1 MRMRAAMTMIAS
13 ILATGALAAEGERTV
28 DFAADSALAEMQGQL
43 AAGRSATYEVEAAAR
58 QVLSIRFTSA
68 QAGCHMNVWP
78 PGADA
83 ATHLGAEHGP
93 DFVANLARVGRYRVQ
108 AYFSPVVITPDARCD
123 FAIAFHRTAAG
134 APLPL
139 PSVPQGRDALRG
151 AIDKCLELVG
161 APAEVV
167 GTRARGQGLFE
178 LALRERESGRRSAC
192 TVRDD
197 GSIEDWVER

>member
-1 MRMRAAMTMIAS
+1 MRVRLT
-13 ILATGALAAEGERTV
+13 ILASVLAGGVLAEDGARTV
-28 DFAADSALAEMQGQL
+28 DFVAGSALAETQGQL
-43 AAGRSATYEVEAAAR
+43 AAGQSLTYKVDAAAR

-68 QAGCHMNVWP
+68 QEGCHMNVWP

-83 ATHLGAEHGP
+83 AKHLGAEHGP
-93 DFVANLARVGRYRVQ
+93 DFVANLARVGQYRVQ
-108 AYFSPVVITPDARCD
+108 AYFSPVVTTPGAHCN

-151 AIDKCLELVG
+151 AIEKCLELVG

-167 GTRARGQGLFE
+167 STRARGQGLFE
-178 LALRERESGRRSAC
+178 LALRERESGRRSTC

-197 GSIEDWVER
+197 GSIEDWIER